1 MGGQID
7 GKTQKMSVFQSPSHM
22 IISRI
27 FPTDL
32 SGFSGRYKYFLVN
45 KTKMPL
51 SQQSAP
57 GILSRRGL
65 LPPVRSPSRKGPGVL
80 RLPSVRLK
88 RRSRAPTE
96 KEGFLG
102 FCRCELLKTRLTK
115 PTEQPARPGKGL
127 RGQCCLAR
135 GRRGLSRN
143 TDALQ
148 AGMSRSGGLPP
159 LLSFPYHLGLLSK
172 ALSSLDAAHRT
183 GCLFHQGCP
192 SIGGRNRQSRTQHPQ
207 ILSL

>member
-1 MGGQID
+1 ME
-7 GKTQKMSVFQSPSHM
+7 KHRKCLLSEVPATW

-45 KTKMPL
+45 KTKTPL

-57 GILSRRGL
+57 EVLSRRGL

-80 RLPSVRLK
+80 RLPFVRLK

-96 KEGFLG
+96 MEGFLG
-102 FCRCELLKTRLTK
+102 FCRCERLKTRHRK
-115 PTEQPARPGKGL
+115 STEQPASPGKGL
-127 RGQCCLAR
+127 RGQCCLAQ

-143 TDALQ
+143 TEALQ
-148 AGMSRSGGLPP
+148 AGMSRSGGGSRLSSPSRITWA
-159 LLSFPYHLGLLSK
+159 SFPKTCLPWMLPTTLGP
-172 ALSSLDAAHRT
+172 SSIRAGPQSAVV
-183 GCLFHQGCP
+183 
-192 SIGGRNRQSRTQHPQ
+192 IGSHGPQRPQ

>member
-1 MGGQID
+1 ME
-7 GKTQKMSVFQSPSHM
+7 KHRKCLLSKVPATW

-45 KTKMPL
+45 KTKTPL

-57 GILSRRGL
+57 GVLSRRGL

-80 RLPSVRLK
+80 TLPFVRLK

-96 KEGFLG
+96 MEGFLG
-102 FCRCELLKTRLTK
+102 FCRCELLKTRYRK
-115 PTEQPARPGKGL
+115 STEQPARPGKGL
-127 RGQCCLAR
+127 RGQCCLAP
-135 GRRGLSRN
+135 GRRDLSRN

-148 AGMSRSGGLPP
+148 AGMSRSGGAPASP
-159 LLSFPYHLGLLSK
+159 LLPVSPGLPFQRPVFPGCCPPHWVPLPSEL
-172 ALSSLDAAHRT
+172 AL
-183 GCLFHQGCP
+183 
-192 SIGGRNRQSRTQHPQ
+192 NRRS
-207 ILSL
+207 